1 MTIARNSKF
10 RSRYASIE
18 VLDKRAYSPSGRL
31 FLVKR
36 LYKSRKDHVI
46 SGVAGGMAEY
56 FEVDP
61 TLVRLAWVL
70 VAFSGVG
77 VLAYII
83 AALIIPESPYTTAP
97 GPHTT
102 REGGE
107 VPAEGQGT
115 APATPSEGG
124 VLEWPKDGH
133 RDEPRP
139 RSMVSDPR
147 TFGLILV
154 LLGALLMVRRIIPGV
169 VLNNLW
175 PIALILLGAYLVS
188 QATRG
193 GR

>member
-1 MTIARNSKF
+1 M
-10 RSRYASIE
+10 
-18 VLDKRAYSPSGRL
+18 
-31 FLVKR
+31 KR
-36 LYKSRKDHVI
+36 LYKSRKERVI
-46 SGVAGGMAEY
+46 WGVAGGMAEY

-77 VLAYII
+77 VLAYIV
-83 AALIIPESPYTTAP
+83 ASLVIPEAPYTTAP
-97 GPHTT
+97 GPHTA

-107 VPAEGQGT
+107 APAEGQGT
-115 APATPSEGG
+115 APAAPTEGA
-124 VLEWPKDGH
+124 VLEWPKDEH

-139 RSMVSDPR
+139 KSMASDSR

-154 LLGALLMVRRIIPGV
+154 LLGAVLMVRRVIPGV

-175 PIALILLGAYLVS
+175 PVALILLGAYLVS

-193 GR
+193 VR